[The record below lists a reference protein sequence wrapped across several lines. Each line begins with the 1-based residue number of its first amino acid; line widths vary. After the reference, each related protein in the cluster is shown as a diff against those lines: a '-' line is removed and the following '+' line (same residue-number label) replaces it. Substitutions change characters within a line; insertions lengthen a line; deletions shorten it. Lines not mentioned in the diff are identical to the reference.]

1 MRTQIKPQQHSTNIK
16 NALRNSECDPLNW
29 RKNNIDWY
37 PQEVKENRSMKL
49 NSFIEKVLFELNES
63 MKKHKSKFVNNL
75 IPKQRI
81 VLQSV
86 TKNKNIIII
95 YIIVPSDKVGSI
107 VILDKEGYD
116 KACLDILVTNYYEE
130 LNENPNTLKRQI

>member
-1 MRTQIKPQQHSTNIK
+1 MRTQIKPQQHSTNIN
-16 NALRNSECDPLNW
+16 NALGNSECDPLNW

-37 PQEVKENRSMKL
+37 PQEVKENSSMKL

-130 LNENPNTLKRQI
+130 LNENPNTLKRKM